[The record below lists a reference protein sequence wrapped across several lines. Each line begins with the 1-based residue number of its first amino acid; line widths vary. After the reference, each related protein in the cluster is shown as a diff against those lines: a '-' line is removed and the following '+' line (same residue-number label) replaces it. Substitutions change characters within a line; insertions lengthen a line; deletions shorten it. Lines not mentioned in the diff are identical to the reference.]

1 MATLTIDLP
10 DELIVE
16 LNQRHTSDKLIQA
29 LVEQSLRTWLHKT
42 AGSAE
47 AEEQLSPSLFS
58 ESAFPFVEQL
68 IDENLTLFER
78 LAKL

>member
-1 MATLTIDLP
+1 MATLTIELP
-10 DELIVE
+10 DELLNE
-16 LNQRHTSDKLIQA
+16 LNQRQTSDELIRT

-42 AGSAE
+42 AEIPEVAEQSEGS
-47 AEEQLSPSLFS
+47 PFS
-58 ESAFPFVEQL
+58 KSAFPFVEQL